1 MFKSLTDLSLT
12 DVASQIEDRSV
23 VLFSPRLKNHNT
35 LMAAFIATPDVY
47 LHTLSESETNLSAFL
62 SGFVADLRDFFPNFG
77 SQCLQ
82 AVNGDPAD
90 LADAVVSD
98 LKQLKSAVKI
108 LILDDLDKLAPTD
121 ETAEFFE
128 RFVAKLPRGL
138 KLVVNSRNL
147 SYRPWGKL
155 AHSGEAAILGE
166 ENALD
171 GGIFKPSASDK
182 PHLEVYG
189 FGTGHVYMDGL
200 PIETWDGPL
209 PRNLFFYFIDHP
221 MITRD
226 EIFETFWP
234 GLATKEAT
242 NVFHVTKRKVSE
254 RLGYEL
260 TSYSGGF
267 YRPSDELQIHYDV
280 KNFEKEVAV
289 GEEGGTES
297 IETWYRA
304 IRLYRNEFLHTTHMP
319 WIDERR
325 EQLRLTYAS
334 ALISVGRIYKS
345 LNETD
350 KAISF
355 YLRALREVPQRED
368 IHRDVM
374 TIYESRG
381 ERDKAIAQYKA
392 LKDILKR
399 TLGITPSSATRT
411 LYSMLTGEADS

>member
-1 MFKSLTDLSLT
+1 MLKSLTDLSPA
-12 DVASQIEDRSV
+12 DIAAQIEDRSV
-23 VLFSPRLKNHNT
+23 ILFSPRLRNHNI
-35 LMAAFIATPDVY
+35 LMAAFISSPDAY
-47 LHTLSESETNLSAFL
+47 LHALSENETTLSAFA
-62 SGFVADLRDFFPNFG
+62 SGLVADLREFFPSFG
-77 SQCLQ
+77 SQTLA
-82 AVNGDPAD
+82 AVDAAPAD
-90 LADAVVSD
+90 LADALAAD
-98 LKQLKSAVKI
+98 LKQLKSAIQI
-108 LILDDLDKLAPTD
+108 LVLDDLDILVPTD
-121 ETAEFFE
+121 DTTAFFE
-128 RFVAKLPRGL
+128 RFIAKMPRGL

-147 SYRPWGKL
+147 SYRPWGQL

-166 ENALD
+166 ENAID
-171 GGIFKPSASDK
+171 GGIFNPSASEK

-200 PIETWDGPL
+200 PVETWDGPL

-267 YRPSDELQIHYDV
+267 YRPSNELEIHYDV
-280 KNFEKEVAV
+280 KNFEKEVAT
-289 GEEGGTES
+289 GSEGGAES

-304 IRLYRNEFLHTTHMP
+304 IRLYRTEFLHTTEMP

-325 EQLRLTYAS
+325 EHLRLTYAS
-334 ALISVGRIYKS
+334 ALISVGRIFKS

-374 TIYESRG
+374 TIYEGRG
-381 ERDKAIAQYKA
+381 ERDKAVAQYKA